1 MKKDIRFNKMTKS
14 LSITKGSISIFL
26 DINEVTAFILGNKNV
41 GLFNQIGDTKKKKKG
56 IMFTKLPN
64 NRLLIEQGMS
74 KIGYIC
80 LKDCKDYF
88 ENHILDI
95 KDFKQINNY

>member
-41 GLFNQIGDTKKKKKG
+41 GLFNQIGDTKKKRK
-56 IMFTKLPN
+56 
-64 NRLLIEQGMS
+64 E
-74 KIGYIC
+74 
-80 LKDCKDYF
+80 
-88 ENHILDI
+88 
-95 KDFKQINNY
+95 